1 MGQYVVGGLAVSLA
15 WFAYTL
21 MSALGLDVGILDKL
35 RGHER
40 VQSEENKIALKILAE
55 ILERKD
61 RRLKQL
67 EEENKKIREESQR
80 ARKAHKKEVGDLEE
94 EVRDLKA
101 AIQALEERERGNKTK
116 EGFEKVCLS
125 YY

>member
-40 VQSEENKIALKILAE
+40 VQSEENKIALKILE
-55 ILERKD
+55 
-61 RRLKQL
+61 L